1 MPSSQRRDV
10 LQRVGSVVVVGSLTG
25 YLQQNDTETP
35 QQDEQPSSTT
45 EESAVFRVVHA
56 APDAPDIDVYIGD
69 RRHVTD
75 MNFGDVSSY
84 FTVGPGQYR
93 MEVTEDNDRQQGL
106 VSEEITATAGSVT
119 TAVVSSESTT
129 GTNSSV
135 AVDLLE
141 DDLSKPVDGA
151 ARVRLFHASPD
162 APPVTVRITESLGER
177 TNTSATASPLV
188 AALGFGEVATTEVSS
203 GMQTLGLFPAAQQQS
218 TPNSTAEAGTALAEI
233 ELLLQNGGVYSIFAV
248 GNLSPTGV
256 VVDEEFELVAV
267 QDAVDGRRSNGA
279 RQ

>member
-1 MPSSQRRDV
+1 
-10 LQRVGSVVVVGSLTG
+10 VVGSLTG
-25 YLQQNDTETP
+25 YIQQNDTETP

-56 APDAPDIDVYIGD
+56 APDAPDIDVYVDD
-69 RRHVTD
+69 RRQVTD

-119 TAVVSSESTT
+119 TAVVTSEPTT
-129 GTNSSV
+129 GTNSTV
-135 AVDLLE
+135 AVELLE
-141 DDLSKPVDGA
+141 DDLSKPVDGT

-162 APPVTVRITESLGER
+162 APPITARITEALGEH

-188 AALGFGEVATTEVSS
+188 AALGFGEAATTEVSS

-218 TPNSTAEAGTALAEI
+218 PPNSTAEEGTALAEI
-233 ELLLQNGGVYSIFAV
+233 ELLLQNGGVYSVFAV

-256 VVDEEFELVAV
+256 VADEEFELVAV
-267 QDAVDGRRSNGA
+267 QDAVDGTRSNGA